1 MITGDTAF
9 DAENGMGMMIKNIK
23 KGNFK
28 PIPGT
33 VSESLKDLLNSMMT
47 VSISDRFSASQCLE
61 HRWF

>member
-28 PIPGT
+28 PIPDT

-47 VSISDRFSASQCLE
+47 VSISDRFSAS
-61 HRWF
+61 